1 MRFITIIQ
9 YCLPQHL
16 LSRLI
21 GAIAKCRWRWLKNL
35 LIRWFCKCYN
45 IDLST
50 AKEQNISNYACFNEF
65 FTRALKPNARPIAT
79 ATNAII
85 SPVDGHISQI
95 GSIDKHQ
102 IIQAKGHKFTLAD
115 LIGTEHAPK
124 FINGNFATL
133 YLSPQ
138 DYHRVH
144 MPISGKLEQM
154 LHIPG
159 KLFSVQPDVI
169 NNVPNLYARNERVV
183 NIFQTTIG
191 PVAVIMIG
199 AILVASIETVWA
211 GEITPPTR
219 KQILKWNYTK
229 QNIQLDRGAEMGR
242 FQFGS
247 TVIILFPENTIS
259 WNTKL
264 KPENKVNM
272 GQTIGEIL

>member
-21 GAIAKCRWRWLKNL
+21 GAIAKCRWYWLKNL
-35 LIRWFCKCYN
+35 LIRWFCQRYN
-45 IDLST
+45 IDLTT
-50 AKEQNISNYACFNEF
+50 AKEPNITKYQSFNEF
-65 FTRALKPNARPIAT
+65 FTRALKPNIRPIA
-79 ATNAII
+79 AVANAIV
-85 SPVDGHISQI
+85 SPVDGHVSQI
-95 GSIDKHQ
+95 GLIKEKQ
-102 IIQAKGHKFTLAD
+102 IIQAKGHKFTLTD
-115 LIGTEHAPK
+115 LIGTKHASK

>member
-35 LIRWFCKCYN
+35 LIRWFCKRYD
-45 IDLST
+45 IDLSN
-50 AKEQNISNYACFNEF
+50 AKEPNINKYVSFNDF

-79 ATNAII
+79 ATNAIV

-95 GSIDKHQ
+95 GKIEKNQ
-102 IIQAKGHKFTLAD
+102 IIQAKGHNFTLTD
-115 LIGTEHAPK
+115 LIGTELAPQ
-124 FINGNFATL
+124 FSNGNFATL

-144 MPISGKLEQM
+144 IPISGKLEQM
-154 LHIPG
+154 SHIPG

-169 NNVPNLYARNERVV
+169 NNIPNLYARNERVV
-183 NIFQTTIG
+183 NIFQTAIG

-211 GEITPPTR
+211 GEVTPPKR
-219 KQILKWNYTK
+219 KQITIWDYNK
-229 QNIQLDRGAEMGR
+229 QDIQLERGDEMGR

-247 TVIILFPENTIS
+247 TVITLFPENTTR
-259 WNTKL
+259 WNNKL
-264 KPENKVNM
+264 KPEDAVKM

>member
-1 MRFITIIQ
+1 M
-9 YCLPQHL
+9 
-16 LSRLI
+16 
-21 GAIAKCRWRWLKNL
+21 
-35 LIRWFCKCYN
+35 IRWFCKRYN
-45 IDLST
+45 IDLSN
-50 AKEQNISNYACFNEF
+50 AKDPNPNNYACFNDF
-65 FTRALKPNARPIAT
+65 FTRALKSNARPIASI
-79 ATNAII
+79 TNAII

-95 GSIDKHQ
+95 GKIEKNQ

-124 FINGNFATL
+124 FINGNFATV

-183 NIFQTTIG
+183 NIFQTAIG
-191 PVAVIMIG
+191 PVAVIMVG

-211 GEITPPTR
+211 GEVTPPTR
-219 KQILKWNYTK
+219 KQITKWNYAE
-229 QNIQLDRGAEMGR
+229 QDIQLDRGAEMGR

-247 TVIILFPENTIS
+247 TVIILFSENKIS
-259 WNTKL
+259 WSKKL
-264 KPENKVNM
+264 KPETQVNM